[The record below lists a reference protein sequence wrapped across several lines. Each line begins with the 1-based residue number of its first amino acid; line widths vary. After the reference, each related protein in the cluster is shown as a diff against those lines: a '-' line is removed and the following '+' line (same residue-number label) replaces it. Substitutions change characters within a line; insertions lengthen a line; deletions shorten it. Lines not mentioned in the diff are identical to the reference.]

1 MVQKALE
8 CSNIRGILFFL
19 SLAEI
24 QKPRWRAKRKNA
36 LWIPGSPGYVR
47 SSFQHTPWKT
57 SFSCIVPKI
66 SVNPM
71 GCIQRWRFRVS
82 GVLGRMTA
90 GLSDGESWCSCWDNE
105 SAISLTTNPTH
116 HATMKHVDIQLQ
128 FIRDH
133 VKKGTIDVEYC
144 PTGNM
149 LADLMTKGL
158 PHELHKRLLGLMGV
172 GQTTT
177 PSPVEDTTK
186 SGEDPGMESPS
197 GSVEL
202 RRHHAGNGTVMNYAR
217 WTTRYGLSDME
228 YPILNIRNEGA
239 LVKDGASRFG

>member
-1 MVQKALE
+1 VVQKALE

-90 GLSDGESWCSCWDNE
+90 GLSHWQRIPHIMQRWNTSIFNSSLSEIMSKRERSMWNIAPREICLQISWRKDSPTNCTKGYWDWWE
-105 SAISLTTNPTH
+105 LDKPLRH
-116 HATMKHVDIQLQ
+116 HQLRILPNLAKILAWSHPVGVSNYGATMREMERLWIT
-128 FIRDH
+128 RD
-133 VKKGTIDVEYC
+133 
-144 PTGNM
+144 
-149 LADLMTKGL
+149 
-158 PHELHKRLLGLMGV
+158 
-172 GQTTT
+172 
-177 PSPVEDTTK
+177 
-186 SGEDPGMESPS
+186 
-197 GSVEL
+197 EL
-202 RRHHAGNGTVMNYAR
+202 R
-217 WTTRYGLSDME
+217 DMD
-228 YPILNIRNEGA
+228 YPIWNIRYWISEMKGPW
-239 LVKDGASRFG
+239 